1 MQKTM
6 NTKSITRLMDDV
18 QELLAELESEHG
30 ADVQELRERVEASL
44 GSAQRAIGKQ
54 GTQVAARLGQYASSV
69 DGYITDYPRL
79 AFLSGAVL
87 FGIVGYLTGAMAR
100 DRS

>member
-1 MQKTM
+1 M

-18 QELLAELESEHG
+18 QELLAELQDEHG
-30 ADVQELRERVEASL
+30 PEVQELRDRVEASL
-44 GSAQRAIGKQ
+44 SSAQRAIGTH

-87 FGIVGYLTGAMAR
+87 FGVIGYLTGAMSR
-100 DRS
+100 ERR

>member
-1 MQKTM
+1 M

-18 QELLAELESEHG
+18 QELLVELQDEHG
-30 ADVQELRERVEASL
+30 PEVEELRDKVETSL
-44 GSAQRAIGKQ
+44 SSAKRAIGKQ
-54 GTQVAARLGQYASSV
+54 SDHVAVRLGQYASSV

-87 FGIVGYLTGAMAR
+87 FGIIGYLTGAMSR
-100 DRS
+100 DRQ

>member
-1 MQKTM
+1 M

-18 QELLAELESEHG
+18 QELLAELQDEH
-30 ADVQELRERVEASL
+30 APEVQELRDRVEASL
-44 GSAQRAIGKQ
+44 NSAQRAIGKQ

-87 FGIVGYLTGAMAR
+87 FGTIGYLTGAMSR
-100 DRS
+100 ERQ